1 MSKREQ
7 FMMWCD
13 LIADTLEPF
22 GRVVQV
28 VGVIV
33 GGAAAILVNAATIYD
48 TVHTHDHDPS
58 SR

>member
-13 LIADTLEPF
+13 LIADTLGPV

-33 GGAAAILVNAATIYD
+33 GGVAAIAVSAVTI
-48 TVHTHDHDPS
+48 HDLS

>member
-1 MSKREQ
+1 MSKREK
-7 FMMWCD
+7 FVMWCD

-33 GGAAAILVNAATIYD
+33 GGVAAITVSAATIYH
-48 TVHTHDHDPS
+48 TVHAPS